1 MQRARFAP
9 PFDHPLVSTPA
20 LRRAGFVILALA
32 IGAGLAA
39 RAQADDDLSCV
50 FTEGDESFAHELCPM
65 SDLFSPKRTN
75 LLGEMG
81 GLRPA
86 LAEHGMK
93 FDATST
99 LIYQGVAS
107 GGRNQEFVFGG
118 RNDYYLTADASKL
131 GLWEG
136 LIVDLHGETLY
147 GDDVNG
153 STGAISPVNTAALF
167 PKPGEHVTSITG
179 LKFTQIVNEN
189 LMVFAGKL
197 NIVDGYM
204 HPFAAGKG
212 QTQFMNTSF
221 TLPPIFG
228 RTVPYS
234 SLGAGFAILDGK
246 EPIFS
251 MIVIDPVNHPTTSGV
266 DDAFSNGASLFG
278 NLNIPVKLRDLP
290 GHQQMY
296 FSWSSRTVNALDDAA
311 YVITPDG
318 PAVLFPQKS
327 SSWSLMYAFDQY
339 LFVDPENPQRGWGV
353 FGQFALSD
361 GNPNPIRYTAT
372 VGIGGSSPL
381 KSRPAD
387 TFGVGYYFM
396 ETSSDL
402 QRTLAPFVPLT
413 NEQGVELYYN
423 IAVTPWFHITPD
435 LQVVN
440 PTRQAVDT
448 ALVLGLRTQITY

>member
-20 LRRAGFVILALA
+20 LRRAGLVILALA

-39 RAQADDDLSCV
+39 RAQAEDDLSCV
-50 FTEGDESFAHELCPM
+50 FTDGEESFAHELCPM
-65 SDLFSPKRTN
+65 SDLFSPTRTN

-81 GLRPA
+81 GVRPA
-86 LAEHGMK
+86 LAEHGIK

-99 LIYQGVAS
+99 LIYQGIAS

-118 RNDYYLTADASKL
+118 RNDYYFTADASKL
-131 GLWEG
+131 GLWKG
-136 LIVDLHGETLY
+136 LIVDLHAETLY

-153 STGAISPVNTAALF
+153 SVGSISPVNTPALF
-167 PKPGEHVTSITG
+167 PTPGEHVTSITG
-179 LKFTQIVNEN
+179 LKLTQFLSES

-197 NIVDGYM
+197 NVVDGYM
-204 HPFAAGKG
+204 NPFAAGKG

-221 TLPPIFG
+221 ALPPILA

-234 SLGAGFAILDGK
+234 SLGAGFAILDGA

-251 MIVIDPVNHPTTSGV
+251 LLLVDPQNTPTTSGFEELF
-266 DDAFSNGASLFG
+266 ANGVSLFG
-278 NLNIPVKLRDLP
+278 NVSIPVKLGDLP

-296 FSWSSRTVNALDDAA
+296 FSWSNRTVTALDDASFI
-311 YVITPDG
+311 ITPDG
-318 PAVLFPQKS
+318 PAVLFARKS

-339 LFVDPENPQRGWGV
+339 LFVDPENSKRGWGV
-353 FGQFALSD
+353 FGQFAVSD

-372 VGIGGSSPL
+372 VGVGGSSPL

-402 QRTLAPFVPLT
+402 QRTLSPLLPLT

-423 IAVTPWFHITPD
+423 IAMTPWFHITPD